1 VRSFDCGRQT
11 VPNNL
16 KWTLIGMGLMV
27 ALVVAGATIAA
38 SAGGSDP
45 PKQQSRVQQN
55 ASPNPVQS
63 DDAEDRDVGE
73 TEKGEGRGDD
83 AEGPGDDA
91 EDRDDVG
98 DRDDAGEDRDD
109 DRENRDDVGDRED
122 DDRGEREDDDGED
135 RDGDGDGEERV
146 SGPTSERARSIALRE
161 AGGGTVDEVER
172 GDDGN
177 SGYEVEVTRPDGSS
191 TEVELDGSLK
201 VLSVH
206 GDD

>member
-1 VRSFDCGRQT
+1 

-55 ASPNPVQS
+55 ASPDPVQS
-63 DDAEDRDVGE
+63 DDAEDRDVGRTE
-73 TEKGEGRGDD
+73 TGEGPDDDGD
-83 AEGPGDDA
+83 GPRDDA
-91 EDRDDVG
+91 EDRDDP
-98 DRDDAGEDRDD
+98 GEDRDD
-109 DRENRDDVGDRED
+109 QGDEGRDDDGEDRDDVGDRED

-135 RDGDGDGEERV
+135 SDDDGDSEERV
-146 SGPTSERARSIALRE
+146 PGSTADRAREIALRE

-191 TEVELDGSLK
+191 TEVELDPSLK
-201 VLSVH
+201 VRSVH